1 MAVIKKKLVFILCLL
16 GLLSGC
22 ARKTQEVPHSVVSY
36 ADVVYT
42 HSGEAYQLTYRHPKK
57 LEAILNFL
65 RCLRSQGRPEIQP
78 EKLAGDRYDIYL
90 SMTDGSTRVHRLQDY
105 TYLCRS
111 GGKWEKIDPL
121 QGRSLM
127 ILLKLMP
134 ED

>member
-1 MAVIKKKLVFILCLL
+1 MAVKWKIFAFILCFLA
-16 GLLSGC
+16 LLSGC

-36 ADVVYT
+36 ADVVCT

-65 RCLRSQGRPEIQP
+65 RTLRDQGRPEISP
-78 EKLAGDRYDIYL
+78 EQLGGDRFDIRL
-90 SMTDGSTRVHRLQDY
+90 TMPDGTVRTHRLQDY
-105 TYLCRS
+105 AYFCRS